1 MKIGF
6 DIISDLNLDPDDEFE
21 WEDKATSLYLII
33 AGNISSD
40 IRVIHQTLLH
50 LTKFYQGVFYIPGS
64 LEYESMH
71 FYKHRNDEIRKICKS
86 LKKVALLERH
96 VVVIN
101 NVAILGAT
109 GWFGNRTDS
118 GDEIE
123 KLYKHAQN
131 IEDVEYLR
139 SSVEKLQL
147 HVDIKNI
154 VLVTHSVP
162 GLDLFFGELPTNIG
176 EEFQLQECLD
186 PDSENKITHWIYGSY
201 NKIVDTNID
210 SIHYVNNSSNK
221 TSPYWAKRIEV

>member
-1 MKIGF
+1 MKIGL
-6 DIISDLNLDPDDEFE
+6 DVISDLNLDPDDEFD

-50 LTKFYQGVFYIPGS
+50 LTKFYQGIFYIPGS

-147 HVDIKNI
+147 HLDIKNI

-186 PDSENKITHWIYGSY
+186 PDSENKITHWI
-201 NKIVDTNID
+201 
-210 SIHYVNNSSNK
+210 
-221 TSPYWAKRIEV
+221 